1 VLNQIVPWIWH
12 VVIDVTCC
20 QEERTWCCAQEAA
33 PRGQLLIKCE
43 FLIYQKN
50 LSLSACMDITQYNL
64 IIRSLLFEICTI
76 TCGHSVTFVV
86 VGSKTIT
93 VAPIFT
99 QRMLFQYGIMRKC
112 ITHIYPSFFINL
124 TISTSCLNM
133 IHMFL

>member
-76 TCGHSVTFVV
+76 TCGHSSHICCGRVKNYHC
-86 VGSKTIT
+86 GSNIHTADAFPVWYNEKMHNSYLS
-93 VAPIFT
+93 F
-99 QRMLFQYGIMRKC
+99 LFHK
-112 ITHIYPSFFINL
+112 SNDIN
-124 TISTSCLNM
+124 
-133 IHMFL
+133 FLP